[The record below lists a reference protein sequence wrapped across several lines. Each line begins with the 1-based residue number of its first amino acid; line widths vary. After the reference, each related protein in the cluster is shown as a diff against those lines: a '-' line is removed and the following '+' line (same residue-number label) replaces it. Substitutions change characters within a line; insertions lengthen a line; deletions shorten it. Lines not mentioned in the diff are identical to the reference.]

1 MVSKPSEVDGCWRL
15 SSSMTLVTAGSCSVD
30 VPTAT
35 LGVGSCREGW
45 LDSQASPGLPFP
57 TTHTLV
63 KAPTARHRVRHQ
75 RPRPATAA
83 PGSPDPT
90 GARAP
95 TGSCAGRSPGWMAP

>member
-63 KAPTARHRVRHQ
+63 KAPDNRTSMALLRARLLRDQHESTPSQ
-75 RPRPATAA
+75 SLSALIATNW
-83 PGSPDPT
+83 
-90 GARAP
+90 
-95 TGSCAGRSPGWMAP
+95 AGPSSW